1 MQIMINVLIRK
12 AWGLFYFYGGI
23 FHLVR
28 FINNVTNKRLTI
40 VTYHRITDKD
50 ISQIELSLP
59 YLFTSQEIFEKH
71 LQFYKEWYN
80 VTTFE
85 DLHNYV
91 GRRNVPWNSLIIT
104 FDDGY
109 ADNYHNAYPT
119 LKKMN
124 LPATF
129 FIPVGKIGNNCSEPP
144 FWWDKAYYYFKKL
157 HGLDKETLLRKLGHE
172 VFALFDEFQKDP
184 SNLFSQLNKEDDMKI
199 EKLLAVLE
207 DQLKIDNDI
216 LAEAN
221 STMTWEQISAMGKDM
236 HFGSHS
242 CSHDNI
248 LTMEQTRKVYEIKE
262 SKNIIEEKTKQNV
275 GVFSYPC
282 GNTEENVRTLV
293 KDAGY
298 EFAVT
303 TDKGVNDLSDC
314 YALKRINIWEG
325 SSLSEKGRF
334 FKGYFAYEIAG
345 F

>member
-1 MQIMINVLIRK
+1 MLKLLIKRLI
-12 AWGLFYFYGGI
+12 GILYFYGGI

-28 FINNVTNKRLTI
+28 FVNNIMNKRVTI

-59 YLFTSQEIFEKH
+59 YLFTSKKTFVKQ
-71 LQFYKEWYN
+71 LQFYKQWYK
-80 VTTFE
+80 VISFA
-85 DLHNYV
+85 DILNYAK
-91 GRRNVPWNSLIIT
+91 GGNIPWNCLIIT

-124 LPATF
+124 FPATF
-129 FIPVGKIGNNCSEPP
+129 FIPVEKIDVNGSQPP
-144 FWWDKAYYYFKKL
+144 FWWDKAYYYFNKL
-157 HGLDKETLLRKLGHE
+157 HELDKETVLRKLDHE
-172 VFALFDEFQKDP
+172 LFALFDEFQKDP
-184 SNLFSQLNKEDDMKI
+184 SNLFAQLNKEENMKI
-199 EKLLAVLE
+199 EKLLAVLQ
-207 DQLKIDNDI
+207 DKLKINNDI
-216 LAEAN
+216 LVEAN

-236 HFGSHS
+236 HFGSHT

-248 LTMEQTRKVYEIKE
+248 LAMEQTQKLYEINE
-262 SKNIIEEKTKQNV
+262 SKTIIEEKTKQNV
-275 GVFSYPC
+275 DVFSYPC
-282 GNTEENVRTLV
+282 GNIDENVKTLV

-303 TDKGVNDLSDC
+303 TEKGVNDLSDC

-325 SSLSEKGRF
+325 SSLSEKGKF